1 MTQSEH
7 IQAVLKIMA
16 TLNDDNLQRALTLAK
31 EGGHKREFNRLIADT
46 KSLNRV
52 AELLVAY
59 DNVTTPESEGGGNGN
74 S

>member
-16 TLNDDNLQRALTLAK
+16 TIKDDNLQRALTLAK
-31 EGGHKREFNRLIADT
+31 EGGQKREFNRLIADT

-52 AELLVAY
+52 AELLVEY
-59 DNVTTPESEGGGNGN
+59 DKASITEEEESENGRP
-74 S
+74 

>member
-16 TLNDDNLQRALTLAK
+16 TIKDDNLQRALTLAK
-31 EGGHKREFNRLIADT
+31 EGGHKREFNRLISDT

-59 DNVTTPESEGGGNGN
+59 DKASTTD
-74 S
+74 